1 MRAGVPDGSGGGDED
16 GDGDEE
22 AELSSVESEYTFDS
36 PAWPSSP
43 EDGRDRRY
51 LRRRLQS
58 LRRFSDSRSSRM
70 CAYFWILRARLMRMF
85 PAIATIMP
93 INDFQRLRFSS
104 SESSESRCKTTENS
118 EDDWRLELERSMVV
132 GWWCGGGCGVGYRG
146 GCCSLM

>member
-1 MRAGVPDGSGGGDED
+1 MSFSVSSRGPSRVEVSLRAGAPD
-16 GDGDEE
+16 GDGDGDGDGDRDRDSEE
-22 AELSSVESEYTFDS
+22 ELSSVESECTFDS

-85 PAIATIMP
+85 PAIATTMP
-93 INDFQRLRFSS
+93 INDFQRLLFSS
-104 SESSESRCKTTENS
+104 SESSESRSTENS
-118 EDDWRLELERSMVV
+118 EDD
-132 GWWCGGGCGVGYRG
+132 
-146 GCCSLM
+146 